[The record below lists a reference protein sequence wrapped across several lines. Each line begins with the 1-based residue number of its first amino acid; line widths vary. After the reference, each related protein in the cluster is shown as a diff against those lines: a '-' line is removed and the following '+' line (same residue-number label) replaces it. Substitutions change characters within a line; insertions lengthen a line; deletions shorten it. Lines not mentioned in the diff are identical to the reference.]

1 MKKILILLSNGFEI
15 LEAAAFIDVLGWANV
30 FGNEKIEIV
39 TAGVHTKLNCTFGFQ
54 VIPDVQI
61 KDLDIDDFDA
71 LALPGGFEKAGFYED
86 GFSEEFL
93 NLIRYFDQK
102 EKPIASICVGAL
114 LLGKSGI
121 LTNRSAT
128 TYHLLEGKRRKQLA
142 EMGAHIED
150 KPIVQDGNII
160 TSTSPAT
167 AVAVAFT
174 LLEIL
179 TTQENVKKIK
189 AMMGF
194 EYNHTDI

>member
-30 FGNEKIEIV
+30 FGDEKIEIV

>member
-15 LEAAAFIDVLGWANV
+15 LEAAAFIDILGWANV

-39 TAGVHTKLNCTFGFQ
+39 TAGTHTKLKCTFGIQ

-61 KDLDIDDFDA
+61 KNLNIDEFDA
-71 LALPGGFEKAGFYED
+71 LAIPGGFEKAGFYED

-93 NLIRYFDQK
+93 NLIRYFDEK
-102 EKPIASICVGAL
+102 EKLIASICVGAL

-121 LTNRSAT
+121 LANRSAT

-167 AVAVAFT
+167 AMAVAFA
-174 LLEIL
+174 LLETL
-179 TTQENVKKIK
+179 TSKENVEKTKE
-189 AMMGF
+189 MMGF
-194 EYNHTDI
+194 EPKI